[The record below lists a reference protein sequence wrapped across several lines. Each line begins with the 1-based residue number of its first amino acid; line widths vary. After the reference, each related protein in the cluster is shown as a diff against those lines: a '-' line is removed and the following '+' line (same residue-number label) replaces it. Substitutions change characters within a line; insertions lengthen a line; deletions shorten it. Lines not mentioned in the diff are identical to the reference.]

1 MPEPDPFI
9 AALNK
14 TAVRDALLCSTG
26 LVLFGYFIGYPVP
39 VKLAAFIPLA
49 LAGYIISRQPG
60 LLIRAAGDLTKES
73 STVQLLLYV
82 LAGFLMGLAAAFY
95 YRGSYSMPLL
105 PGFFR
110 GFVLIAVCIG
120 ILEELVFRGF
130 IQGILQGRH
139 AGLAIGIA
147 ALAHACYKA
156 ALFLSPAAEGSHPL
170 YLFFTWSL
178 GAFILLGLLRYYS
191 RSLLPPVIVHA
202 VFDLLVYAENAEAP
216 WWVW

>member
-1 MPEPDPFI
+1 MPEPDRFI
-9 AALNK
+9 AARNK
-14 TAVRDALLCSTG
+14 TAVRDALLCSAG
-26 LVLFGYFIGYPVP
+26 LVLFGYFISYPVP
-39 VKLAAFIPLA
+39 VKLVAFIPLA

-60 LLIRAAGDLTKES
+60 LLIRAAGDFTRES

-82 LAGFLMGLAAAFY
+82 LAGFIMGLAAAFY

-105 PGFFR
+105 PAFFR

-130 IQGILQGRH
+130 VQGILQGRH
-139 AGLAIGIA
+139 AGLAIAVA

-156 ALFLSPAAEGSHPL
+156 ALFLSPAAAGSHPL

-178 GAFILLGLLRYYS
+178 GAFVLLGLLRYYS